1 MRKRLPPPLGL
12 GPEALSLVAAR
23 FRALGDPS
31 RLRILSHLLR
41 GELSVEELVDAT
53 GLTQT
58 ATSRQ
63 LAVLRAE
70 RIVERRVAGR
80 NAIYRLV
87 DPTIADL
94 CRIVCGGLERRL
106 TDDLRVMVRSARRPT
121 ARGVA
126 RAGRRGA

>member
-1 MRKRLPPPLGL
+1 MRTRLPPPLGL
-12 GPEALSLVAAR
+12 APEALSLVASR

-31 RLRILSHLLR
+31 RLRILSHLLT

-70 RIVERRVAGR
+70 RIVERRAVGR
-80 NAIYRLV
+80 NAIYRVV
-87 DPTIADL
+87 DTTIADL

-106 TDDLRVMVRSARRPT
+106 TDDLRVMGHSTQRPA
-121 ARGVA
+121 ARGVDT
-126 RAGRRGA
+126 AGRRGS